1 MRDLLGVHGDG
12 GNRTRARF
20 PPKTASVSGEAEAE
34 RYRYTLRREIPG
46 LGFEGTVLF
55 VMLNP
60 STADD
65 NVDDPTI
72 RRCVSF
78 ATRWGFARLEVGN
91 LYALRSTDPASLF
104 ASDDPVGRDNDRHLE
119 AMAGRATEIIVA
131 WGATRHPFP
140 KRAQD
145 VLRRLE
151 FHCRANCLGQTKQL
165 HPRHPL
171 YVRGDKHREVFKR
184 LAVRV

>member
-1 MRDLLGVHGDG
+1 MNQSD
-12 GNRTRARF
+12 
-20 PPKTASVSGEAEAE
+20 S
-34 RYRYTLRREIPG
+34 YRYTLRREIPV
-46 LGFEGTVLF
+46 LGAEGTVLF

-65 NVDDPTI
+65 NWDDPTI

-91 LYALRSTDPASLF
+91 LYALRATDPAGLF
-104 ASDDPVGRDNDRHLE
+104 ASDDPVGRENDHYLDE
-119 AMAGRATEIIVA
+119 LAGRATEIIVA

-140 KRAQD
+140 KRAED
-145 VLRRLE
+145 VLWRLE
-151 FHCRANCLGQTKQL
+151 FLTGSVRCLGQTKNL

-171 YVRGDKHREVFKR
+171 YVKGDARREVFR
-184 LAVRV
+184 RYARAAA

>member
-1 MRDLLGVHGDG
+1 MSAPGRRHGGV
-12 GNRTRARF
+12 
-20 PPKTASVSGEAEAE
+20 EADCSD
-34 RYRYTLRREIPG
+34 YRYTLRREIPG

-72 RRCVSF
+72 RRCVGF

-91 LYALRSTDPASLF
+91 LYAQRATDPAGLF
-104 ASDDPVGRDNDRHLE
+104 ASDDPVGPENALYLD
-119 AMAGRATEIIVA
+119 AMAGRATEVIVA
-131 WGATRHPFP
+131 WGATPHPFP
-140 KRAQD
+140 KRAKD
-145 VLRRLE
+145 ILWRLE
-151 FHCRANCLGQTKQL
+151 FLAGSVRCLGQTKHL

-171 YVRGDKHREVFKR
+171 YVRRDAR
-184 LAVRV
+184 RVPFRRTPRFYAPPSAIRQ